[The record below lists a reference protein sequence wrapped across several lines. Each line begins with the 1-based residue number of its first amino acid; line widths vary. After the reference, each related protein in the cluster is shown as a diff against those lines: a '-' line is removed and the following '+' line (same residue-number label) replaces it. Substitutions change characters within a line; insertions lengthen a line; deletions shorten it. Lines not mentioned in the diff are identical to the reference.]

1 MFDYIRGYKLLAWLH
16 GCWDAVFAAAAPC
29 ASGEVTGHEG
39 MEVKERTDS
48 KKKDRKSCCCLCLHF
63 NAKAP
68 CLLKKHFL
76 PL

>member
-1 MFDYIRGYKLLAWLH
+1 M
-16 GCWDAVFAAAAPC
+16 DAGTRSSAAAAPC

-48 KKKDRKSCCCLCLHF
+48 NKKDRKSCCCLCLHF
-63 NAKAP
+63 DAKAS

-76 PL
+76 PP